1 VTPGLV
7 LLEVRIRREL
17 LNLETLVEELK
28 TTIRVKELKIDSIR
42 VRAIAS
48 ILHDFYSG
56 IEKIFISVARDI
68 DQTVPKNEG
77 WHRQLLEQMT
87 LDIPYKRP
95 AVIDASL
102 AAQIQ
107 EYLSFRHRFRNL
119 YGFELEWSKMEIL
132 IKNMESTSKQ
142 IKEST
147 EKFLDVLNAIA
158 D

>member
-1 VTPGLV
+1 MTPGLV

-28 TTIRVKELKIDSIR
+28 TTIRMKELKIDSIR

-48 ILHDFYSG
+48 ILHDFYSR

-87 LDIPYKRP
+87 FDIPYKRP
-95 AVIDASL
+95 AVIDAPL
-102 AAQIQ
+102 AAKIQ
-107 EYLSFRHRFRNL
+107 EYLIFRHRFRNL
-119 YGFELEWSKMEIL
+119 YGFELEWSKMERL
-132 IKNMESTSKQ
+132 INNMESTSKQ
-142 IKEST
+142 IKKST
-147 EKFLDVLNAIA
+147 EKFLDILNAIA

>member
-1 VTPGLV
+1 MTPGLV

-28 TTIRVKELKIDSIR
+28 TTIRMKELKIDNIR

-95 AVIDASL
+95 AVIDAPL

-119 YGFELEWSKMEIL
+119 YGFELEWSKMERL
-132 IKNMESTSKQ
+132 INNMESTSKQ
-142 IKEST
+142 IKESI
-147 EKFLDVLNAIA
+147 EKFLDILNAIA